1 MVALTV
7 PRLSNQNISN
17 MVTLRSARC
26 NLSSAIKGNP
36 QNNSINVRLSF
47 STYWVK
53 NFIYRFSFYS
63 HKNPLSQMLSLSPF
77 QTKETKAQTDEVT
90 WPRSQSCKS
99 RSRTMNLGLSDHKP
113 MFLSAMGCGLCLFCS
128 FNRSFNIHLVNSDS
142 VPDTGDIEMHK
153 ASPYPW
159 KMLHRRCDIWAGS

>member
-1 MVALTV
+1 MTV

-36 QNNSINVRLSF
+36 QNNSINVRLSY

-63 HKNPLSQMLSLSPF
+63 HKNPLSQMLSLSSF
-77 QTKETKAQTDEVT
+77 QTEETKAQTDEVT

-113 MFLSAMGCGLCLFCS
+113 MFLSAMGCGPCS
-128 FNRSFNIHLVNSDS
+128 FNRSFNIHLVNSDF
-142 VPDTGDIEMHK
+142 VPDTGDKEMHE
-153 ASPYPW
+153 ASSHPW